1 MGHLA
6 AKNRSLF
13 VLIDV
18 IDGKQALGL
27 IQFVLRCR
35 EYRIAL
41 ISCALLTM
49 LMRPT
54 VINTERKAAVIS
66 REFSLSHSS
75 KPDNAWSLSCP
86 KNVNKGTSIGVERIN
101 TMVTTPLMMPAT
113 NATNMAIL

>member
-35 EYRIAL
+35 GDRIAL
-41 ISCALLTM
+41 IS
-49 LMRPT
+49 
-54 VINTERKAAVIS
+54 
-66 REFSLSHSS
+66 
-75 KPDNAWSLSCP
+75 
-86 KNVNKGTSIGVERIN
+86 
-101 TMVTTPLMMPAT
+101 
-113 NATNMAIL
+113 